1 MTDGTVTPETA
12 NAPTTAV
19 PPNVLTPST
28 LTDLQKIQAL
38 LTSPATQADIAAVE
52 TDIDKIMPA
61 KARSF
66 IYSAG
71 KWIGIAAAAALS
83 SAGIF
88 TGNTELYIT
97 AGAGIALALSSALAK
112 ANVPAAPAS
121 K

>member
-1 MTDGTVTPETA
+1 MTDATTSTGAGTPATA
-12 NAPTTAV
+12 Q
-19 PPNVLTPST
+19 PNVLTPST

-38 LTSPATQADIAAVE
+38 LTSPTAQAGIAAVE
-52 TDIDKIMPA
+52 TDIDKVMPA

-71 KWIGIAAAAALS
+71 KWVGIAAAAALS

-112 ANVPAAPAS
+112 ANVPAATAS